1 MGISFLTPLLLAGA
15 AAVAVPVV
23 LHLVMRRKPVPHDFP
38 ALRFLQERAVSNRRR
53 LRLNH
58 LLLLLLRMAA
68 VALVALALARPVL
81 RGAGWLAD
89 SEAPVAAAF
98 VFDTA
103 PRMLLREVNET
114 RLTRATAMARLL
126 LAKLPAGSS
135 IAVVDTTGG
144 PVAFAPSPAAVDVRL
159 GRLAAGTPQQSLQA
173 AVTAALRL
181 LQESPLQRRELYL
194 FTDCSYG
201 AWAGGGLTELE
212 ARHPDTSLLV
222 VDVAAER
229 PQNFAIESLTLSA
242 EQVPAGTPVGIAA
255 SLSRTGPDAVRAVA
269 VELLMPDGR
278 YARRAVK
285 PVTWKAGT
293 PLDVDFDLA
302 GLEPGTRQGQLV
314 IDGSDDLEVDNVASF
329 TVAVGA
335 AARVIIA
342 APAPAARTGL
352 FVTQAV
358 APQSL
363 TRAGRARFEPE
374 VIDVAALAAAD
385 FTPAVWGDARGL
397 VLVDPP
403 PLPPQTW
410 ERLTEWVAGGRGL
423 VVWLGPR
430 AGAAEA
436 FNCGPVE
443 KLLGG
448 RLVRVW
454 RSPAGENFLAPE
466 ALDHPLLAAFR
477 RVGDAVPWQD
487 FPVLRHWQIDPTEGL
502 PADAG
507 AAAGPAAEQATPPSA
522 SGQSATVVARYRNG
536 LPAVLEHR
544 VAAGTVVIVTTPP
557 SQAADDPDAWNTLA
571 TGFEPW
577 PFVIL
582 ANETLL
588 HAIDS
593 AADRNIT
600 AGRPAV
606 VQIDRRDLPAA
617 FVRTPAGDEFPAVVD
632 QRRGS
637 ITVTATQEPGN
648 YSIRAGGQ
656 VAGIATGFS
665 ANLARPA
672 VDFTRVPAAE
682 LAEVLGARSR
692 LARTEEQLVRDV
704 NLERIGAE
712 LYGWIILLAAAAMAA
727 DWFVANRFYAARE
740 APAASVVT
748 GDDAAGGRDSSA
760 ASSTPPPVPPLQ
772 APAVPSAV
780 PPPLP
785 QEAGT

>member
-23 LHLVMRRKPVPHDFP
+23 LHLMMRRKPVPHDFP
-38 ALRFLQERAVSNRRR
+38 ALRFLQERAVANRRR
-53 LRLNH
+53 LQLNH

-103 PRMLLREVNET
+103 PRMMLREGNET
-114 RLTRATAMARLL
+114 RLARATAMARVLL
-126 LAKLPAGSS
+126 GKLPAASS
-135 IAVVDTTGG
+135 VAVVDTAGG
-144 PVAFAPSPAAVDVRL
+144 SVAFAPSPAAVEARL
-159 GRLAAGTPQQSLQA
+159 GRLAAATPQQSLPA
-173 AVTAALRL
+173 AVASALRL

-201 AWAGGGLTELE
+201 AWAGGSLADLE

-222 VDVAAER
+222 IDVAAER
-229 PQNFAIESLTLSA
+229 PQNFGIESLTLSA
-242 EQVPAGTPVGIAA
+242 EQVPAGTPLGIAA
-255 SLSRTGPDAVRAVA
+255 VLSRTGPEAVRAVA
-269 VELLMPDGR
+269 VEILMPDGR

-285 PVTWKAGT
+285 PVTWKADM
-293 PLDVDFDLA
+293 PLEVDFDIA
-302 GLEPGTRQGQLV
+302 GLDPGTRQGRLV
-314 IDGSDDLEVDNVASF
+314 IDGSDDLEADNVASF

-335 AARVIIA
+335 AARVIVA
-342 APAPAARTGL
+342 APAPVGRTGL
-352 FVTQAV
+352 FVTQAI
-358 APQSL
+358 APVSL
-363 TRAGRARFEPE
+363 AKAGRARFEPE
-374 VIDVAALAAAD
+374 VVDVAALAAAD
-385 FTPAVWGDARGL
+385 FTPADWGDARGL

-410 ERLTEWVAGGRGL
+410 ERLAAWVGGGRGL

-430 AGAAEA
+430 AGTAET
-436 FNCGPVE
+436 FNCGPAE
-443 KLLGG
+443 RLLGG

-454 RSPAGENFLAPE
+454 RSPVGDNFLAPA

-487 FPVLRHWQIDPTEGL
+487 FPVLRHWQVDPLEGP
-502 PADAG
+502 PADG
-507 AAAGPAAEQATPPSA
+507 GVAAESPDQATSPA
-522 SGQSATVVARYRNG
+522 GGQAATVVATYRNG

-544 VAAGTVVIVTTPP
+544 VAAGTVIVVTTPP

-606 VQIDRRDLPAA
+606 VQITRRDLPAA

-637 ITVTATQEPGN
+637 VTVTATQEPGN
-648 YSIRAGGQ
+648 YSIRAGGE
-656 VAGIATGFS
+656 VGGIATGFS
-665 ANLARPA
+665 ANLARSA
-672 VDFTRVPAAE
+672 VDFTRVPAAD
-682 LAEVLGARSR
+682 LVAALGPRSR
-692 LARTEEQLVRDV
+692 LARTEEELVRDV
-704 NLERIGAE
+704 NLERIGSE

-727 DWFVANRFYAARE
+727 DWLVANRFYGPRE
-740 APAASVVT
+740 APTATDPTTTDLAGES
-748 GDDAAGGRDSSA
+748 AAGGRGPLAPPA
-760 ASSTPPPVPPLQ
+760 AVPPP
-772 APAVPSAV
+772 V

>member
-15 AAVAVPVV
+15 AAVAVPLV
-23 LHLVMRRKPVPHDFP
+23 LHLMMRRKPVPHDFP
-38 ALRFLQERAVSNRRR
+38 ALRFLQERAVANRRR
-53 LRLNH
+53 LQLNH

-89 SEAPVAAAF
+89 REAPVAAAF

-103 PRMLLREVNET
+103 PRMLLREGNET
-114 RLTRATAMARLL
+114 RLAQATALARVL
-126 LAKLPAGSS
+126 LAKLPAASS
-135 IAVVDTTGG
+135 VAVVDTAGG
-144 PVAFAPSPAAVDVRL
+144 PAAFAPSPAAVEARL
-159 GRLAAGTPQQSLQA
+159 GRLAAATPQQSLQA

-201 AWAGGGLTELE
+201 AWAGGGLADLE

-229 PQNFAIESLTLSA
+229 PQNFAIESLALAA
-242 EQVPAGTPVGIAA
+242 EQVPAGTPLGIAA
-255 SLSRTGPDAVRAVA
+255 ALSRTGPDAVRAVA
-269 VELLMPDGR
+269 VEILMPDGR

-285 PVTWKAGT
+285 PVTWQAGT
-293 PLDVDFDLA
+293 PLEVDFDVA
-302 GLEPGTRQGQLV
+302 GLEPGTRQGRLV
-314 IDGSDDLEVDNVASF
+314 IDGSDDLESDNVASF
-329 TVAVGA
+329 TVEVGG
-335 AARVIIA
+335 AARVIVA
-342 APAPAARTGL
+342 APAPAARSAL
-352 FVTQAV
+352 FVTQAL
-358 APQSL
+358 APVSL
-363 TRAGRARFEPE
+363 AKAGRARFAPE
-374 VIDVAALAAAD
+374 VVDVAALAAAG
-385 FTPAVWGDARGL
+385 FTPADWGDARGL

-423 VVWLGPR
+423 VVWLGPG

-436 FNCGPVE
+436 FNCGPAE
-443 KLLGG
+443 RLLGG

-454 RSPAGENFLAPE
+454 RSPAGDNFLAPA

-487 FPVLRHWQIDPTEGL
+487 FPVLRHWQVDLGAGPPAAGGEG
-502 PADAG
+502 AG
-507 AAAGPAAEQATPPSA
+507 AADGAPVPPADGQA
-522 SGQSATVVARYRNG
+522 ATVVATYRNG

-544 VAAGTVVIVTTPP
+544 VAAGTVVVVTTPP

-606 VQIDRRDLPAA
+606 VQVARRDLPAA

-637 ITVTATQEPGN
+637 VTVTATQEPGN
-648 YSIRAGGQ
+648 YSIRAGGE

-665 ANLARPA
+665 ANLPRSA
-672 VDFTRVPAAE
+672 VDFTRVPAAD
-682 LAEVLGARSR
+682 LAAVLGPRSR
-692 LARTEEQLVRDV
+692 LARTEAELVRDV

-712 LYGWIILLAAAAMAA
+712 LYGWIILLAAAVMAA
-727 DWFVANRFYAARE
+727 DWLVANRFYGARE
-740 APAASVVT
+740 APAPT
-748 GDDAAGGRDSSA
+748 GMGGEAAAGEREPHVPPPA
-760 ASSTPPPVPPLQ
+760 VPPPAVPPPVPP
-772 APAVPSAV
+772 AV

-785 QEAGT
+785 QEAGA